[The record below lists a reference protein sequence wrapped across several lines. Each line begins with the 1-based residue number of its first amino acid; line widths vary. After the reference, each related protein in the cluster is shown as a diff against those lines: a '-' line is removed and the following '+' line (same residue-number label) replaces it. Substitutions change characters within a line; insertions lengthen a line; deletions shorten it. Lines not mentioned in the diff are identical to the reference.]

1 MDYLFVE
8 QETRYLET
16 GRKSSVYLQK
26 NFPVNFE
33 EFPKNSIS
41 EHLSPITFAQRYLDI
56 TLTLVTMNQIYTSL
70 YFFFFL
76 TIATNILFFQ
86 AFLNFIYLFF

>member
-1 MDYLFVE
+1 MVFLFVE
-8 QETRYLET
+8 QETQYLEAE
-16 GRKSSVYLQK
+16 RKSSVYLQK

-56 TLTLVTMNQIYTSL
+56 TLTLVTLNQIYPSL
-70 YFFFFL
+70 YLFFFF
-76 TIATNILFFQ
+76 FFD
-86 AFLNFIYLFF
+86 NRNNCFFFSGFF

>member
-1 MDYLFVE
+1 MVFLFVE
-8 QETRYLET
+8 QETQYLEAE
-16 GRKSSVYLQK
+16 RKSSVYLQK

-70 YFFFFL
+70 YLFFFF
-76 TIATNILFFQ
+76 F
-86 AFLNFIYLFF
+86 